1 MPETVQA
8 VVEVLPLGIAALDQP
23 DLLGAGPLLHRLL
36 TLDRAGDFLVGLD
49 MDQARDAV
57 SSCEAGADAL
67 PVLPDAAGDVVGDA
81 NVKRP
86 VLAAGK
92 DVNIVGHRNAPT
104 PMGPGAKPPDEH
116 AIYKP
121 IETE

>member
-8 VVEVLPLGIAALDQP
+8 VVEVLPLVIAALDQP
-23 DLLGAGPLLHRLL
+23 DLPGAGPLLHRLL

-81 NVKRP
+81 TVKRP
-86 VLAAGK
+86 VLAAGR
-92 DVNIVGHRNAPT
+92 DVHIVGHRHAPT
-104 PMGPGAKPPDEH
+104 RMGPGDKPRAANEKDDH
-116 AIYKP
+116 
-121 IETE
+121 

>member
-1 MPETVQA
+1 
-8 VVEVLPLGIAALDQP
+8 
-23 DLLGAGPLLHRLL
+23 
-36 TLDRAGDFLVGLD
+36 

-86 VLAAGK
+86 VLAAGQ
-92 DVNIVGHRNAPT
+92 DVKIVGLRPAPT
-104 PMGPGAKPPDEH
+104 PMGHGEKPRDANDWYNHDETDAVEGCSVWELALAPPLH
-116 AIYKP
+116 NRGGRCARCSL
-121 IETE
+121 

>member
-1 MPETVQA
+1 
-8 VVEVLPLGIAALDQP
+8 
-23 DLLGAGPLLHRLL
+23 
-36 TLDRAGDFLVGLD
+36 

-67 PVLPDAAGDVVGDA
+67 PVLQDAAGDVVGAA

-92 DVNIVGHRNAPT
+92 DVNIVGHRHAPT
-104 PMGPGAKPPDEH
+104 PMGPGAKPRDDNDMYNPCEIV
-116 AIYKP
+116 AGEGVRSEERRVGKECVSTCRSRWSPY
-121 IETE
+121 T

>member
-8 VVEVLPLGIAALDQP
+8 VVEVLPLVIAALDQP
-23 DLLGAGPLLHRLL
+23 DLPGAEPLLHRLL

-67 PVLPDAAGDVVGDA
+67 PVLPDAAGGVVGDA

-92 DVNIVGHRNAPT
+92 DVNIVGQDRKSTRLNSSH
-104 PMGPGAKPPDEH
+104 
-116 AIYKP
+116 
-121 IETE
+121 

>member
-8 VVEVLPLGIAALDQP
+8 VVEVLPLVIAALDQP
-23 DLLGAGPLLHRLL
+23 DLPGAGPLLHRLL

-92 DVNIVGHRNAPT
+92 DVNIVRHHHAPT
-104 PMGPGAKPPDEH
+104 PMGPGDKPLDAKNM
-116 AIYKP
+116 KS
-121 IETE
+121 TRL

>member
-1 MPETVQA
+1 
-8 VVEVLPLGIAALDQP
+8 
-23 DLLGAGPLLHRLL
+23 
-36 TLDRAGDFLVGLD
+36 

-92 DVNIVGHRNAPT
+92 DVNIVGHRHAPT
-104 PMGPGAKPPDEH
+104 PMGPGDTPRDDNDMYNPCEIDRSEAHTYALQSLMCISYAVFCLYQIIQHLSPVH
-116 AIYKP
+116 THYHHLRH
-121 IETE
+121 